1 MVIGRVLHGRAE
13 RNIGLRKPLRAST
26 RLRKNGDDHLPS
38 WQHITYSNE
47 IDSSHFGKQ
56 VTVGGW
62 VQDLR
67 NLGGISF
74 LQLRDRFGVIQVTLL
89 KKKSKDL
96 FDLAAGIPRESVV
109 LVTGTVKE
117 SKEARAGFEV
127 IPDKIEVLS
136 QAEAPLP
143 LGVIDK
149 VGADLDTRLNN
160 RFMDLR
166 KDEVRAI
173 FQVKAKTLAGIRN
186 YLISEGFVEVSTPK
200 IVAAGAE
207 GGSTLFPIKYFDR
220 SAFLAQSPQ
229 LYKQNLMASGLDRIF
244 EIAPAYRAEASDTIR
259 HIAEFISLDV
269 ELAFISSSEDVMAVA
284 EGIAASSLQ
293 YIREHAK
300 AELEKLGAKV
310 EQPTLPF
317 PRVTYKDAVEIV
329 RGEGLKIRPGDDL
342 GTEGEKALG
351 EVMQR
356 EKKVEL
362 YFITEFPTSLKRGT
376 FYAKRYD
383 DDPETTGYFDLDY
396 RGQEI
401 VSGGQ
406 REHRY
411 DVLTEQMRENNLNL
425 DSFEFYLKAFR
436 FGMPPHGGFGF
447 GVERYVQKM
456 LDLPNVREAVLYP
469 RDRSRLIP

>member
-1 MVIGRVLHGRAE
+1 
-13 RNIGLRKPLRAST
+13 
-26 RLRKNGDDHLPS
+26 LPS

-47 IDSSHFGKQ
+47 IDSSSFGKQ

-74 LQLRDRFGVIQVTLL
+74 LQLRDRAGVIQVTNL
-89 KKKSKDL
+89 KKKNKEL
-96 FDLAAGIPRESVV
+96 FDLAASIPRESVV

-117 SKEARAGFEV
+117 SKEARAGFE
-127 IPDKIEVLS
+127 ILPDKIEIVS
-136 QAEAPLP
+136 KAEAPLP

-160 RFMDLR
+160 RFMDVR
-166 KDEVRAI
+166 KEEVRSI
-173 FQVKAKTLAGIRN
+173 FQIKAKTIEGIRQ
-186 YLISEGFVEVSTPK
+186 YLLKEGFVEVSTPK

-220 SAFLAQSPQ
+220 NAYLAQSPQ
-229 LYKQNLMASGLDRIF
+229 LYKQNLMATGLDRIF

-269 ELAFISSSEDVMAVA
+269 ELAFIRSSEDVMAVA
-284 EGIAASSLQ
+284 EGIVVSSLDHV
-293 YIREHAK
+293 REHAK
-300 AELEKLGAKV
+300 AELEKLGRTV
-310 EQPTLPF
+310 ERPQTPF
-317 PRVTYKDAVEIV
+317 PRVKYKDAVELV
-329 RGEGLKIRPGDDL
+329 RAEGVKIEQGDDL

-351 EVMQR
+351 EVMKR
-356 EKKVEL
+356 EKNCEL

-376 FYAKRYD
+376 FYAMRHD
-383 DDPETTGYFDLDY
+383 DDPDTTGYFDLDY

-425 DSFEFYLKAFR
+425 ESFDFYLKAFR

-469 RDRSRLIP
+469 RDRSRLVP

>member
-1 MVIGRVLHGRAE
+1 
-13 RNIGLRKPLRAST
+13 
-26 RLRKNGDDHLPS
+26 LPS

-47 IDSSHFGKQ
+47 IDSGSYGKQ

-62 VQDLR
+62 VQELR

-74 LQLRDRFGVIQVTLL
+74 LQLRDRYGVIQITNL
-89 KKKSKDL
+89 KKRSKDL
-96 FDLAAGIPRESVV
+96 FDLAASIPRESVV

-117 SKEARAGFEV
+117 SKEARAGFE
-127 IPDKIEVLS
+127 ILPDKIEVLS
-136 QAEAPLP
+136 KADAPLP
-143 LGVIDK
+143 LGVVDK

-166 KDEVRAI
+166 KEEIRSI
-173 FQVKAKTLAGIRN
+173 FQIRAKTIEGIRR
-186 YLISEGFVEVSTPK
+186 YLLSEGFVEVSTPK

-229 LYKQNLMASGLDRIF
+229 LYKQNLMATGLDRIF

-269 ELAFISSSEDVMAVA
+269 ELAFIRSSEDVMAVA
-284 EGIAASSLQ
+284 EGIVSSSLQ
-293 YIREHAK
+293 HVREHAR
-300 AELEKLGAKV
+300 AELEKLNTKI
-310 EQPTLPF
+310 ELPHLPL
-317 PRVTYKDAVEIV
+317 PRVKYRDAVEMV
-329 RGEGLKIRPGDDL
+329 RAEGLKIGHGDDL

-351 EVMQR
+351 EVMKR
-356 EKKVEL
+356 EKNCEL

-376 FYAKRYD
+376 FYAKRSD
-383 DDPETTGYFDLDY
+383 DDPETTGYFDLDF

-411 DVLTEQMRENNLNL
+411 DVLTEQMRENNLSL
-425 DSFEFYLKAFR
+425 ESFDFYLKAFR

-456 LDLPNVREAVLYP
+456 LDLPNIREAVLYP
-469 RDRSRLIP
+469 RDRSRLVP

>member
-1 MVIGRVLHGRAE
+1 M
-13 RNIGLRKPLRAST
+13 PQ
-26 RLRKNGDDHLPS
+26 
-38 WQHITYSNE
+38 WQHITYSGE
-47 IDSSHFGKQ
+47 ITSALYGKQ

-74 LQLRDRFGVIQVTLL
+74 LQLRDRDGVVQVTTL
-89 KKKSKDL
+89 KKRSKEL
-96 FDLAAGIPRESVV
+96 FDIVAGIPRESVV

-117 SKEARAGFEV
+117 SKEARAGYEI
-127 IPDKIEVLS
+127 IPESIELLS
-136 QAEAPLP
+136 RAETPLP

-160 RFMDLR
+160 RFLDLR
-166 KDEVRAI
+166 KEEVRAI
-173 FQVKAKTLAGIRN
+173 FQIKAKAVEGIRR
-186 YLISEGFVEVSTPK
+186 YLMSNGFVEVHTPK

-220 SAFLAQSPQ
+220 NAYLAQSPQ

-269 ELAFISSSEDVMAVA
+269 ELAFIESSEDVMAVA
-284 EGIAASSLQ
+284 EGIAVSGIEHVA
-293 YIREHAK
+293 EHAK
-300 AELEKLGAKV
+300 AELSRLGV
-310 EQPTLPF
+310 SLETPSTPF
-317 PRVTYKDAVEIV
+317 PRVRYADAIELLKAEGMKIEH
-329 RGEGLKIRPGDDL
+329 GEDL

-351 EVMQR
+351 EVMMR
-356 EKKVEL
+356 DRKCEL
-362 YFITEFPTSLKRGT
+362 YFITEFPTSLKRST
-376 FYAKRYD
+376 FYAKRFD
-383 DDPETTGYFDLDY
+383 EDPETTGYFDLDY

-411 DVLTEQMRENNLNL
+411 DVLTEQMRENNLSL
-425 DSFEFYLKAFR
+425 DAFDFYLKAFR
-436 FGMPPHGGFGF
+436 YGMPPHGGFGF
-447 GVERYVQKM
+447 GIERFVQKM
-456 LDLPNVREAVLYP
+456 LGLANIREAVLYP
-469 RDRSRLIP
+469 RDRARLVP

>member
-1 MVIGRVLHGRAE
+1 M
-13 RNIGLRKPLRAST
+13 
-26 RLRKNGDDHLPS
+26 
-38 WQHITYSNE
+38 TYSNQITTE
-47 IDSSHFGKQ
+47 HYGKQ
-56 VTVGGW
+56 ITVGGW

-74 LQLRDRFGVIQVTLL
+74 LQLRDREGVIQITSL
-89 KKKSKDL
+89 KKKNKEL
-96 FDLAAGIPRESVV
+96 FELVASLPRESVV
-109 LVTGTVKE
+109 LVTGMVKE
-117 SKEARAGFEV
+117 SKEARAGFE
-127 IPDKIEVLS
+127 ILPDRIDVLNR
-136 QAEAPLP
+136 AEAPLP
-143 LGVIDK
+143 LGVVDK

-166 KDEVRAI
+166 KEEVRAV
-173 FQVKAKTLAGIRN
+173 FQVEAKAVEGIRQFLLGN
-186 YLISEGFVEVSTPK
+186 GFVEVHTPK

-220 SAFLAQSPQ
+220 NAYLAQSPQ
-229 LYKQNLMASGLDRIF
+229 LYKQNLMATGFDRIF
-244 EIAPAYRAEASDTIR
+244 EVAHAYRAEASDTIR

-269 ELAFISSSEDVMAVA
+269 ELAFIESSEDIMAVA
-284 EGIAASSLQ
+284 EGIAVAG
-293 YIREHAK
+293 IEHVRAHAQK
-300 AELEKLGAKV
+300 ELEILGAKL
-310 EQPTLPF
+310 ESPSAPF
-317 PRVTYKDAVEIV
+317 PRVKYKDAVEIV
-329 RGEGLKIRPGDDL
+329 KGQGMRIEHGEDL

-351 EVMQR
+351 EYMKR
-356 EKKVEL
+356 EKQCEL

-376 FYAKRYD
+376 FYAKRFD

-411 DVLTEQMRENNLNL
+411 AVLTEQMRENNLNL
-425 DSFEFYLKAFR
+425 ESFDFYLKGFR

-456 LDLPNVREAVLYP
+456 LGLSNIREAVLYP
-469 RDRSRLIP
+469 RDRARLVP

>member
-1 MVIGRVLHGRAE
+1 
-13 RNIGLRKPLRAST
+13 
-26 RLRKNGDDHLPS
+26 LPQ
-38 WQHITYSNE
+38 WQHITYSKD
-47 IDSSHFGKQ
+47 ITPALFGQQ

-74 LQLRDRFGVIQVTLL
+74 LQLRDRDGVIQVTIL
-89 KKKSKDL
+89 KKRSKEL
-96 FDLAAGIPRESVV
+96 FDLVASLPRESVL

-127 IPDKIEVLS
+127 LPDKIVVLNK
-136 QAEAPLP
+136 AETPLP

-160 RFMDLR
+160 RFLDLR
-166 KDEVRAI
+166 KEDIRAI
-173 FQVKAKTLAGIRN
+173 FQIEAKAIEGIRGF
-186 YLISEGFVEVSTPK
+186 LVSEGFVEVSTPK

-220 SAFLAQSPQ
+220 SAYLAQSPQ
-229 LYKQNLMASGLDRIF
+229 LYKQNLMSTGLDRIY
-244 EIAPAYRAEASDTIR
+244 EIAHAYRAEASDTIR

-269 ELAFISSSEDVMAVA
+269 EMAFIESSEDVMAVA
-284 EGIAASSLQ
+284 EGIVVSSLE
-293 YIREHAK
+293 YVRDR
-300 AELEKLGAKV
+300 AKV
-310 EQPTLPF
+310 ELQKLGITIGQPMTPF
-317 PRVTYKDAVEIV
+317 PRVKYKEAVEIV
-329 RGEGLKIRPGDDL
+329 KAAGLRIEHGDDL

-351 EVMQR
+351 EVMKR
-356 EKKVEL
+356 EKNCEL

-376 FYAKRYD
+376 FYAKRSD
-383 DDPETTGYFDLDY
+383 EDPETTGYFDLDY
-396 RGQEI
+396 KGQEI

-411 DVLTEQMRENNLNL
+411 NVLVEQMRENNLNL
-425 DSFEFYLKAFR
+425 ESFDFYLKAFR

-456 LDLPNVREAVLYP
+456 LDLPNIREAVLYP
-469 RDRSRLIP
+469 RDRSRLVP

>member
-1 MVIGRVLHGRAE
+1 M
-13 RNIGLRKPLRAST
+13 
-26 RLRKNGDDHLPS
+26 PS
-38 WQHITYSNE
+38 WQHITYSKE
-47 IDSSHFGKQ
+47 IDSASFGKQ

-74 LQLRDRFGVIQVTLL
+74 LQLRDRYGVIQITNL
-89 KKKSKDL
+89 KKKNKDL
-96 FDLAAGIPRESVV
+96 FDLAASIPRESVI

-117 SKEARAGFEV
+117 SKEARAGFE
-127 IPDKIEVLS
+127 ILPDRIEILS
-136 QAEAPLP
+136 KAETPLP

-149 VGADLDTRLNN
+149 VGADMDTRLNN

-166 KDEVRAI
+166 KEEIRAI
-173 FQVKAKTLAGIRN
+173 FQVRAKTIEGIREF
-186 YLISEGFVEVSTPK
+186 LLSEGFVEVSTPK

-220 SAFLAQSPQ
+220 AAYLAQSPQ
-229 LYKQNLMASGLDRIF
+229 LYKQNLMATGLDRIF

-269 ELAFISSSEDVMAVA
+269 ELAFIRSSEDVMAVA
-284 EGIAASSLQ
+284 EGIVTSSLKFV
-293 YIREHAK
+293 REHAK
-300 AELEKLGAKV
+300 GELEKLGAKV
-310 EQPTLPF
+310 ELPETPL
-317 PRVTYKDAVEIV
+317 PRVKYKDAVEMV
-329 RGEGLKIRPGDDL
+329 RAEGLRIEHGDDL

-351 EVMQR
+351 EVMKR
-356 EKKVEL
+356 EKKSEL

-376 FYAKRYD
+376 FYAKRSD
-383 DDPETTGYFDLDY
+383 EDPETTGYFDLDY

-411 DVLTEQMRENNLNL
+411 DVLIEQMRENNLNL
-425 DSFEFYLKAFR
+425 ESFDFYLKAFR

-456 LDLPNVREAVLYP
+456 LDLPNIREAVLYP

>member
-1 MVIGRVLHGRAE
+1 
-13 RNIGLRKPLRAST
+13 
-26 RLRKNGDDHLPS
+26 LPS

-47 IDSSHFGKQ
+47 IDSNSFGKQ

-74 LQLRDRFGVIQVTLL
+74 LQLRDRAGVIQITNL
-89 KKKSKDL
+89 KKKNKEL
-96 FDLAAGIPRESVV
+96 FDLAASIPRESVV

-117 SKEARAGFEV
+117 SKEARAGFE
-127 IPDKIEVLS
+127 ILPDKIEIVS
-136 QAEAPLP
+136 RAEAPLP

-160 RFMDLR
+160 RFMDVR
-166 KDEVRAI
+166 KEDVRAI
-173 FQVKAKTLAGIRN
+173 FQIKAKTIEGIRK
-186 YLISEGFVEVSTPK
+186 YLLSEGFIEVSTPK

-220 SAFLAQSPQ
+220 NAYLAQSPQ
-229 LYKQNLMASGLDRIF
+229 LYKQNLMATGLDRIF

-259 HIAEFISLDV
+259 HIAEFMSLDV
-269 ELAFISSSEDVMAVA
+269 ELAFIRSSEDVMAVA
-284 EGIAASSLQ
+284 EGIVVSSLD
-293 YIREHAK
+293 YVSEHAK
-300 AELEKLGAKV
+300 AELEKLGRKV
-310 EQPTLPF
+310 ERPQTPF
-317 PRVTYKDAVEIV
+317 PRVKYKDAVEMV
-329 RGEGLKIRPGDDL
+329 RAQGVKIEQGDDL

-351 EVMQR
+351 EVMKR
-356 EKKVEL
+356 EKNCEL

-376 FYAKRYD
+376 FYAMRHD
-383 DDPETTGYFDLDY
+383 EDPDTTGYFDLDY

-411 DVLTEQMRENNLNL
+411 DVLTEQMRENNLSL
-425 DSFEFYLKAFR
+425 ESFDFYLKAFR

-469 RDRSRLIP
+469 RDRSRLVP

>member
-1 MVIGRVLHGRAE
+1 
-13 RNIGLRKPLRAST
+13 
-26 RLRKNGDDHLPS
+26 LPS
-38 WQHITYSNE
+38 WQHITYSGE
-47 IDSSHFGKQ
+47 IDSGSFGKQ

-74 LQLRDRFGVIQVTLL
+74 LQLRDRTGVIQVTNL
-89 KKKSKDL
+89 KKRNKEL
-96 FDLAAGIPRESVV
+96 FDLVASIPRESVI
-109 LVTGTVKE
+109 LVMGTVKE
-117 SKEARAGFEV
+117 SKEARAGFE
-127 IPDKIEVLS
+127 ILPDKIEIVS
-136 QAEAPLP
+136 RAEAPLP

-160 RFMDLR
+160 RFMDVR
-166 KDEVRAI
+166 KEDVRAI
-173 FQVKAKTLAGIRN
+173 FHIKAKTIEGIRRF
-186 YLISEGFVEVSTPK
+186 LTSEGFVEVSTPK

-220 SAFLAQSPQ
+220 NAYLAQSPQ
-229 LYKQNLMASGLDRIF
+229 LYKQNLMATGLDRIF
-244 EIAPAYRAEASDTIR
+244 EIAPAYRAEASDTVR
-259 HIAEFISLDV
+259 HIAEFMSLDV
-269 ELAFISSSEDVMAVA
+269 ELAFIRSSEDVMAVA
-284 EGIAASSLQ
+284 EGIVVKSIEHL
-293 YIREHAK
+293 REHAK
-300 AELEKLGAKV
+300 AELDRLGCKL
-310 EQPTLPF
+310 EMPQTPF
-317 PRVTYKDAVEIV
+317 PRVKYREAVEMA
-329 RGEGLKIRPGDDL
+329 RGEGLKIEQGDDL
-342 GTEGEKALG
+342 GTEGEKAMG
-351 EVMQR
+351 DVMKR
-356 EKKVEL
+356 EKNSEL

-376 FYAKRYD
+376 FYAMRRD
-383 DDPETTGYFDLDY
+383 DDPDTTGYFDLDY

-411 DVLTEQMRENNLNL
+411 DVLVEQMRENNLNL
-425 DSFEFYLKAFR
+425 ESFDFYLKAFR

>member
-1 MVIGRVLHGRAE
+1 
-13 RNIGLRKPLRAST
+13 
-26 RLRKNGDDHLPS
+26 LPS
-38 WQHITYSNE
+38 WQHVTYSGE
-47 IDSSHFGKQ
+47 ISSELFGNQ
-56 VTVGGW
+56 VTIAGW

-74 LQLRDRFGVIQVTLL
+74 LQLRDRDGIVQVTIL
-89 KKKSKDL
+89 KKKNKDL
-96 FDLAAGIPRESVV
+96 FDFVASIQRESVV
-109 LVTGTVKE
+109 RVNGTVKE

-127 IPDKIEVLS
+127 IPDKVEVLS
-136 QAEAPLP
+136 KADAPLP
-143 LGVIDK
+143 LGVVDK

-166 KDEVRAI
+166 KEEVRAI
-173 FQVKAKTLAGIRN
+173 FQIKSKVLEGIRK
-186 YLISEGFVEVSTPK
+186 YLSSEGFVEVSTPK

-207 GGSTLFPIKYFDR
+207 GGATLFPIKYFDK
-220 SAFLAQSPQ
+220 SAYLAQSPQ
-229 LYKQNLMASGLDRIF
+229 LYKQNLMATGLDRIF

-259 HIAEFISLDV
+259 HIAEFMSLDV
-269 ELAFISSSEDVMAVA
+269 ELAYIESSEDIMAVA
-284 EGIAASSLQ
+284 EGIVVNSIEHL
-293 YIREHAK
+293 REHAQK
-300 AELEKLGAKV
+300 DLAKLGCELNRPA
-310 EQPTLPF
+310 TPF
-317 PRVTYKDAVEIV
+317 PRVKYRDAIEIV
-329 RGEGLKIRPGDDL
+329 RAEGLRIEHGDDL

-351 EVMQR
+351 EAMKR
-356 EKKVEL
+356 DKNCEL

-383 DDPETTGYFDLDY
+383 EDPETTGYFDLDY

-411 DVLTEQMRENNLNL
+411 DKLTEQMRENNFNL

-436 FGMPPHGGFGF
+436 YGMPPHGGFGF

-456 LDLPNVREAVLYP
+456 LDLPNIREAVLYP
-469 RDRSRLIP
+469 RDRARLVP